1 MKHKLIRKH
10 TDEKFDCLNEIW
22 DFIEI
27 KESTITD
34 AGVGVF
40 AKEDIPNNI
49 LLTWYKGFQV
59 ANAVNKRYTWNFL
72 SDINNKPIKIEPDLC
87 NSSNPLAFVNT
98 FANKKEYELL
108 NLEAVPINDRLYY
121 KTIKKIKKGQE
132 LIVDYKNPKYFSYK
146 PEKK

>member
-10 TDEKFDCLNEIW
+10 TGEKFDCLNEIW

-40 AKEDIPNNI
+40 AKEDIPKNT
-49 LLTWYKGFQV
+49 LLTWYKGFGV
-59 ANAVNKRYTWNFL
+59 KEAVNKRYTWNYK
-72 SDINNKPIKIEPDLC
+72 SDINQKAIKIEPDLC
-87 NSSNPLAFVNT
+87 VASNPLAFVNT
-98 FANKKEYELL
+98 FANKEQYKLL
-108 NLEAVPINDRLYY
+108 NLEAIPINDRLYY
-121 KTIKKIKKGQE
+121 KSIKKIKKGQE
-132 LIVDYKNPKYFSYK
+132 LIVDYKNPKYFDYK